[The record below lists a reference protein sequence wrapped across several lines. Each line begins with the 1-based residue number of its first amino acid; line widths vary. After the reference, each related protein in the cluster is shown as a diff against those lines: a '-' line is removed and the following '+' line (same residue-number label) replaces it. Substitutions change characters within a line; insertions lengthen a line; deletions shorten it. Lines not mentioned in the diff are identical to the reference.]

1 MIQYEISKMKQ
12 TINIHYGKEILPLK
26 INDGVLKYELKPLD
40 IEPVD
45 SISEEVLRALRHPVN
60 SKKLNEIVK
69 KGNKV
74 IILVDDITRLT
85 PAKQILPPV
94 LNEINQGGVPDE
106 DITIVIALGTHR
118 QMTQDEINSKYG
130 EAVVNRVKIVN
141 HNCLDNNNLKHYG
154 TTRRGTDIWVN
165 RLVVEADVRIGIGNI
180 VPHFPIGWS
189 GGAKILL
196 PGVAGERTIG
206 QVHLLG
212 ATEQLLGQIETPCR
226 EEMEEFAAI
235 TGLEFIVNTV
245 LDRDGKV
252 VHMVAGHFVDAH
264 REGVKW
270 GIKVFGVPFTEKTD
284 ITISSSFPVDNDL
297 FQASKG
303 IFSGVISTKKGGELI
318 LLSPC
323 YEGVGP
329 THLEVLELAHFSDEE
344 LFRKARDPNNKHDP
358 LSITAAL
365 YFHTVTRGCKI
376 TLVADN
382 IPEDVAQK
390 LSFNSLKASQ
400 LQEYLDALMDGKKL
414 TLGLIHNSAETL
426 PTEA

>member
-1 MIQYEISKMKQ
+1 MKK
-12 TINIHYGKEILPLK
+12 TVKIHYGKEILSLK
-26 INDGVLKYELKPLD
+26 IKDEALRYELKPID
-40 IEPVD
+40 IKAVND
-45 SISEEVLRALRHPVN
+45 ISKEIQQALRDPIH
-60 SKKLNEIVK
+60 SKRLEEIVK
-69 KGNKV
+69 KGDKV
-74 IILVDDITRLT
+74 VILVDDITRLT

-94 LNEINQGGVPDE
+94 LSVINQGGVPDE

-118 QMTQDEINSKYG
+118 PMTQDEINSKYG
-130 EAVVNRVKIVN
+130 EAVVNRVNIIN

-180 VPHFPIGWS
+180 LPHFPIGWS

-196 PGVAGERTIG
+196 PGVAGEHTIG

-212 ATEQLLGQIETPCR
+212 ATGHLLGQIETPCR
-226 EEMEEFAAI
+226 EEMEEFAGV

-245 LDRDGKV
+245 LDRNGNV
-252 VHMVAGHFVDAH
+252 VKIVAGHFVNAH

-270 GIKVFGVPFTEKTD
+270 GKQVFGVNYSEKTD

-297 FQASKG
+297 FQAAKG
-303 IFSGVISTKKGGELI
+303 IFSGVISTKEGGELI

-329 THLEVLELAHFSDEE
+329 THEEVVDLVHFTDEE
-344 LFRKARDPNNKHDP
+344 LFQKARDPNNKHDP

-365 YFHTVTRGCKI
+365 YFHTVTRICKV
-376 TLVADN
+376 TLVSDN
-382 IPEDVAQK
+382 IPNDVVQK
-390 LSFNSLKASQ
+390 LNFNSIKPSE
-400 LQEYLDALMDGKKL
+400 LQTYLDSLMESSDL
-414 TLGLIHNSAETL
+414 TLGLIYNSAETL
-426 PTEA
+426 PVKP